1 MSAKTLNERVK
12 EMVRNVVLDVDYEEL
27 QERTKEIEK
36 NLSKDEEYQKLQREV
51 EVYRL
56 RKYASNKAY
65 QEISRKCLY
74 TAFRAASKTV
84 KGILIPFDYLEDPKD
99 LNEMS
104 TQYIANTD
112 SRIASLICA
121 TNDRFKLSIGR
132 SKKIPEYEPYAFAEI
147 RKLVELIWEGILER
161 EEVRKQVAMGKRKR

>member
-1 MSAKTLNERVK
+1 MKEKTLNERVK
-12 EMVRNVVLDVDYEEL
+12 DMVRNVVMDADYEEL
-27 QERTKEIEK
+27 QDRTKEIEK
-36 NLSKDEEYQKLQREV
+36 ELSKDIEFEKLQREV
-51 EVYRL
+51 EIYRL

-84 KGILIPFDYLEDPKD
+84 KGILIPFDYLEDPED

-104 TQYIANTD
+104 AQHIANTD

-121 TNDRFKLSIGR
+121 TNGRFNLSIGR
-132 SKKIPEYEPYAFAEI
+132 SKKMLEYEPYTFAEI

-161 EEVRKQVAMGKRKR
+161 EDVRKQVATGKRKR